1 MFSRAKLFVAID
13 QGHYYSTPNLHYML
27 NFSFCCCEL
36 PYLVWGHPFITSI
49 KIDQFFD
56 STHPTPASPKM
67 NNRSIL
73 KNNRIRKNVNNSKN
87 LSPTFHYN
95 KVQDY
100 RSGGTPNL
108 CSTKNRK
115 AFPIVLA
122 KRSWPSK
129 KGNIVKKENYF
140 FFLEW
145 AGFMR
150 ACQAN

>member
-1 MFSRAKLFVAID
+1 MFSRAKHFVAID
-13 QGHYYSTPNLHYML
+13 QGHYYPTPNLHYML

-115 AFPIVLA
+115 AFLIILA

-145 AGFMR
+145 ASFMR